1 MPGMRT
7 AALWGIALI
16 CVLAVSSCN
25 GGEPPRASNG
35 YAVPAVR
42 EPLTNDSASPVV
54 HDNEV
59 MALATQAGRLFAA
72 TDQWEYPGSPASG
85 QILVK
90 TSSGDPWKVFE
101 PTKSTRVQALDSFPI
116 PADQGLGRGHSLL
129 ITQAIVGGR
138 SRIQWLLDGAT
149 SFTPI
154 DSYVLPSTADEVRS
168 FGAHESN
175 GVWSVY
181 AGDSPAGIL
190 RGTWSRAEHT
200 LVFSST
206 PELTAAPPGSPG
218 LKTQKVT
225 GFADCGGALYA
236 TINTKLYRRNDGTPP
251 ASPSHHTGADRWVL
265 VYQEPPVG
273 AFNSGL
279 RGLTCVWHDGSPALL
294 LSAEGSGDVYR
305 IGHLPQRQLDAS
317 AAATPGNGV
326 AWLTPVL
333 EFAPVPSIRQML
345 AGEGTQLPAS
355 GPGSIGYVIA
365 SYNDFTTLKTGGV
378 IRQVFGFEWGYQ
390 GDCPRAEKCGPVA
403 FGTMHFDASACFAIR
418 TDNGTSQAY
427 ILRCLGGP
435 DFTLSGTVRNP
446 IRSGQ
451 AFVSIRTIL
460 PSPFGDGRLYYAG
473 YDCNFYPADGT
484 AWAGSS
490 TLNALHL

>member
-1 MPGMRT
+1 MRT
-7 AALWGIALI
+7 VALRGIVLVS
-16 CVLAVSSCN
+16 VLAVASCS
-25 GGEPPRASNG
+25 GGGPPRASNG
-35 YAVPAVR
+35 YAVPAAR
-42 EPLTNDSASPVV
+42 EPLAKDSASPVV

-59 MALATQAGRLFAA
+59 MALAAHAGRLFAA

-90 TSSGDPWKVFE
+90 NTSDGPWNVFE
-101 PTKSTRVQALDSFPI
+101 QTQSTRVQALDSFSI
-116 PADQGLGRGHSLL
+116 PADQGLGPGHSLL
-129 ITQAIVGGR
+129 ITQVIVDGR
-138 SRIQWLLDGAT
+138 SRIQWLLDSAT
-149 SFTPI
+149 SFTPAH
-154 DSYVLPSTADEVRS
+154 SYALPSTADEVRA
-168 FGAHESN
+168 FGAHESD

-181 AGDSPAGIL
+181 AGASPAGIL

-200 LVFSST
+200 LVFGST
-206 PELTAAPPGSPG
+206 PELTGAPPGSPG

-225 GFADCGGALYA
+225 GFADCGGALYL
-236 TINTKLYRRNDGTPP
+236 TINTKLYRRNDGTL
-251 ASPSHHTGADRWVL
+251 PSGAARWVL

-294 LSAEGSGDVYR
+294 LSTEGSGDVYR
-305 IGHLPQRQLDAS
+305 IGHLPQGQLDAS
-317 AAATPGNGV
+317 ATATPGNGV
-326 AWLTPVL
+326 AGLTPVL

-345 AGEGTQLPAS
+345 ASEGTRVPAA
-355 GPGSIGYVIA
+355 GNGSIGYVIA
-365 SYNDFTTLKTGGV
+365 SYNDFTTLKTGGA

-390 GDCPRAEKCGPVA
+390 GSCPRAEKCGPVA

-427 ILRCLGGP
+427 TLRCLDGP
-435 DFTLSGTVRNP
+435 DFTLSGTVGNP

-473 YDCNFYPADGT
+473 YDCNFFPADGT

-490 TLNALHL
+490 TLNALRL